1 MKTIKMILLA
11 TCLLVSAGSAKAV
24 EPWLTNYKK
33 VLVIGAHPDDPETIS
48 GGTMLKL
55 KALGAE
61 VVTVYFTSGEAGIQ
75 GKTQEEASFDI
86 F

>member
-11 TCLLVSAGSAKAV
+11 TSLLLSTGSMFAV
-24 EPWLTNYKK
+24 EQWLENYKK

-61 VVTVYFTSGEAGIQ
+61 VVTVYFTSGEVGIP
-75 GKTQEEASFDI
+75 GKSHEEARAI
-86 F
+86 R